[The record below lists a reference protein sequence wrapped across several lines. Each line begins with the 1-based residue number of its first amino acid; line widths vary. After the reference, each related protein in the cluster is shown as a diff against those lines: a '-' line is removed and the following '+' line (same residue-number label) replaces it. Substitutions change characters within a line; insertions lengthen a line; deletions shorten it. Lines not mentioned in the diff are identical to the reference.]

1 MLQRAHQTFVSMV
14 QTKTLTKTAFGNAMN
29 GKTVTL
35 SQSGSSES
43 SVVLIIDQSPI
54 QDLLMLGIF

>member
-1 MLQRAHQTFVSMV
+1 MQRARLTVVSML
-14 QTKTLTKTAFGNAMN
+14 QTKTLTTNAFGNAMI

-54 QDLLMLGIF
+54 QDLLFLGIF